1 MRRFPL
7 AAVLH
12 RGRWLTGMS
21 ILFSLFYS
29 LPWRKPVIQNNYFT
43 DSEDLVLQFDHVVDW
58 KEIIDAREDGFADAK
73 RYTETNDESL
83 AMAPATHQDAIDYY
97 RTILDSAGELAGK
110 TIAPAA
116 RPMDATGLKYGN
128 GKVTFPV
135 EMIDCMNTI
144 KEAGLLPYSID
155 RRYGGLGLPATVQVM
170 LMETIARADAAF
182 SIAMGCANLAETI
195 ERFGSEEM
203 KQKWVPAMAAG
214 EVWGA
219 MALTEP
225 NYGSDLQS
233 VRTKAEKGPDGQW
246 RLTGTKRF
254 ITHGCGIGDI
264 PSVILTLARTGS
276 PESGARGLSFF
287 LVKSTDVHIAG
298 VEKKLGLHVSPT
310 CEVVYDGS
318 PAELIG
324 DEGKGLVRYAMGMMN
339 GARLSIASQSLG
351 IATAAF
357 SEARKYAS
365 ERVQFGRTIDQ
376 IPAVARI
383 LRTDEA
389 ELMAMRCLVI
399 EAGRAIDLYHW
410 RQERLL
416 HSGVPERDVRR
427 DETVKKWEKL
437 ADLFTPLSKY
447 YTSEMT
453 NRLAFDAIQVHGGA
467 GYTEEYD
474 AARIYRDARIT
485 NIYEGTTQLQVVAA
499 IGGVISG
506 MTPTGH
512 LRAYLDESLAA
523 IQASPVLLQLRS
535 MLEEIVRSYREI
547 GDGNAKDALAFEVV
561 ESAARTING
570 VLLERTLPRLAGKIS
585 DEALERRR
593 RMIELYNAESLA
605 LLTANQVRL
614 RRV

>member
-1 MRRFPL
+1 M
-7 AAVLH
+7 
-12 RGRWLTGMS
+12 
-21 ILFSLFYS
+21 
-29 LPWRKPVIQNNYFT
+29 IQNNYFT
-43 DSEDLVLQFDHVVDW
+43 DSEDLVLQFDHIIDW
-58 KEIIDAREDGFADAK
+58 NEIIDAREDGFADAK
-73 RYTETNDESL
+73 RYAETKDESL
-83 AMAPATHQDAIDYY
+83 SMAPGTYQDAVDYY
-97 RTILDSAGELAGK
+97 RTILESAGELAGK
-110 TIAPAA
+110 TVAPVA
-116 RPMDATGLKYGN
+116 RAMDSTGLKYAA
-128 GKVTFPV
+128 GKVTFPA
-135 EMIDCMNTI
+135 EMLECTNAV

-155 RRYGGLGLPATVQVM
+155 RRFGGLGLPATTQIMV
-170 LMETIARADAAF
+170 METISRADAAF
-182 SIAMGCANLAETI
+182 GIAMGCANLAETI

-214 EVWGA
+214 DVWGA

-225 NYGSDLQS
+225 NYGSDLQN

-246 RLTGTKRF
+246 RITGTKRF

-264 PSVILTLARTGS
+264 PAVILTLARTGS
-276 PESGARGLSFF
+276 PESGGRGLSFF
-287 LVKSTDVHIAG
+287 LVKSTDVLIAG

-310 CEVVYDGS
+310 CEVVYDNS

-324 DEGKGLVRYAMGMMN
+324 EEGKGLVRYAMGMMN
-339 GARLSIASQSLG
+339 GARLSIASQSMG

-357 SEARKYAS
+357 AEARKYAS
-365 ERVQFGRTIDQ
+365 ERVQFGRTIEQ

-383 LRTDEA
+383 LENDEA
-389 ELMAMRCLVI
+389 ELLAMRCLVL

-416 HSGVPERDVRR
+416 HSGMAEREVRR

-453 NRLAFDAIQVHGGA
+453 NRLAFDAIQIHGGA

-474 AARIYRDARIT
+474 VARIYRDARIT

-499 IGGVISG
+499 IGGVVSG

-512 LRAYLDESLAA
+512 LRAYLDEVQGT
-523 IQASPVLLQLRS
+523 IEASPALLQLRA
-535 MLEEIVRSYREI
+535 MLEEIVRTYREL
-547 GDGNAKDALAFEVV
+547 GDGTAKDALAFEVV

-570 VLLERTLPRLAGKIS
+570 VLLERSLKRMNGKVS
-585 DEALERRR
+585 AEAIERRR
-593 RMIELYNAESLA
+593 RLVEVYNGESLA

-614 RRV
+614 QKGKK